1 MVNFSG
7 WQCPSLPTNFNRK
20 IASRQFCFFCCQKKK
35 GPSGQDKIES
45 FKPKR
50 KRVFFVAFLYRLVSS
65 PAENFFP
72 LRWLAP
78 AGRRKALFSFL
89 TKRSKTELFRELMN
103 AYKNINNWWITQG
116 LELMLDTIVKPLFRQ
131 HKHPMENRDRTR
143 CLGWWWVESLWG
155 KI

>member
-50 KRVFFVAFLYRLVSS
+50 KRVFFVAFIYRLVSS
-65 PAENFFP
+65 LAVNFFRCAGLP
-72 LRWLAP
+72 RLA
-78 AGRRKALFSFL
+78 AEGLLLFCL
-89 TKRSKTELFRELMN
+89 IKKVTKKSR
-103 AYKNINNWWITQG
+103 
-116 LELMLDTIVKPLFRQ
+116 
-131 HKHPMENRDRTR
+131 
-143 CLGWWWVESLWG
+143 LGPDVG
-155 KI
+155 